1 MFLGRCVHGS
11 GSVKEQQQHINIDI
25 KFNINFNNDRIS
37 NSSLLD
43 LQIGRGPKFLIHTPW
58 SVPI

>member
-25 KFNINFNNDRIS
+25 KFNINFNNDRIN
-37 NSSLLD
+37 NSSLLN
-43 LQIGRGPKFLIHTPW
+43 LQIGRGPGFLIYTP
-58 SVPI
+58 